1 MTERAGTRDAHPLRT
16 WAPLIVLT
24 TLLAASAIR
33 AILAKTGGEP
43 AVPLD
48 DSYIHFQF
56 ARSFARLQPFVYSPG
71 APATPGATSLLWPLV
86 LSPFWA
92 IGLRG
97 TSLIWPAWL
106 LGFASLGLL
115 ARETLLLGTRLVS
128 RESALAAAG
137 MVLVFGGLVWCAG
150 SGMEVVPFSFLLVR
164 SARLAA
170 DWRDR
175 SGEPGRRRERLSL
188 VATAVLVVL
197 ARPEGALG
205 ALAIAVALTVWPRG
219 GRRAWALVALAALA
233 LPPTLNWIFTG
244 QAASTTAVAKWLPGS
259 PYYRGSH
266 LLDAVLANVKL
277 VFDTLLDGRVWSA
290 EFLPAGSR
298 YAAWACLPALL
309 FVTWRRRVTFR
320 GGLVLVVALGML
332 LPASYECMLCN
343 RLRYLWP
350 FAPGW
355 FIALGALADAVGLG
369 LTRLREELAIS
380 RVLVAGAFVGALA
393 SHLSPSIDD
402 LAASADAIRRQQT
415 SLGRWAKDALPAE
428 ACIGVNDTGAI
439 AYFSDRRVFDVVG
452 LTTKGESRYWVAGA
466 GSRFEHYERMTKSEL
481 PTHFIVYPEW
491 MAISEVMGQELTER
505 TVNAT
510 ILGGTTMIAYQA
522 DYALLGSG
530 DDPLLK
536 PGTSRVDELDVAD
549 LESEAAHDYQ
559 LLDAAQA
566 DNRVFADDRGGND
579 RADGGRRRRSVERFG
594 LQVANRGEIVV
605 RLLAEEPTEVELRID
620 RQDVG
625 VLSLSGLGSFEEP
638 RVSLPPDMGPG
649 IRQIELKAR
658 SGKTFAALHYWSFA
672 GKSP

>member
-1 MTERAGTRDAHPLRT
+1 
-16 WAPLIVLT
+16 LIVLT
-24 TLLAASAIR
+24 ALVAVSAIR
-33 AILAKTGGEP
+33 AILDKTGGEP

-71 APATPGATSLLWPLV
+71 TPATPGATSLLWPLL
-86 LSPFWA
+86 LSLFWA
-92 IGLRG
+92 VGFRG
-97 TSLIWPAWL
+97 TSLIWPAWI

-115 ARETLLLGTRLVS
+115 ARETLLLATRLVS

-170 DWRDR
+170 EWRDR
-175 SGEPGRRRERLSL
+175 SGQAGTRRERLSL

-205 ALAIAVALTVWPRG
+205 ALAIAAALALWPRG
-219 GRRAWALVALAALA
+219 GQRAWALAALA
-233 LPPTLNWIFTG
+233 ALTLPPALNWIFTG

-266 LLDAVLANVKL
+266 LVEAVLANVKL

-290 EFLPAGSR
+290 EFVPAGSG
-298 YAAWACLPALL
+298 YVAGACLPALV
-309 FVTWRRRVTFR
+309 FVAWRRRVTFR

-355 FIALGALADAVGLG
+355 FIALGALADSIGLG
-369 LTRLREELAIS
+369 LTRLREELAIT

-452 LTTKGESRYWVAGA
+452 LTTKSESRYWVAGA
-466 GSRFEHYERMTKSEL
+466 GSRFEHYERMAKTEL
-481 PTHFIVYPEW
+481 PTHFIVYPQW
-491 MAISEVMGQELTER
+491 MAIPEVLGQELTER

-510 ILGGTTMIAYQA
+510 ILGGTTMTAYEA

-530 DDPLLK
+530 DDPLRS
-536 PGTSRVDELDVAD
+536 PATRRVDELDVAD
-549 LESEAAHDYQ
+549 LESEAAHDYE
-559 LLDAAQA
+559 LLDAVQ
-566 DNRVFADDRGGND
+566 ADDRVFTDARGARE
-579 RADGGRRRRSVERFG
+579 RADGGRRRRSIERFR
-594 LQVANRGEIVV
+594 LQVAARGEIVA
-605 RLLAEEPTEVELRID
+605 RLLAEEPMEVALRVD
-620 RQDVG
+620 RKDAG
-625 VLSLSGLGSFEEP
+625 VLSLEGLGSFEEASVP
-638 RVSLPPDMGPG
+638 LPPDMGPG
-649 IRQIELKAR
+649 VRVIELTAPA
-658 SGKTFAALHYWSFA
+658 GKTFAALRYWSFA
-672 GKSP
+672 GKDQ